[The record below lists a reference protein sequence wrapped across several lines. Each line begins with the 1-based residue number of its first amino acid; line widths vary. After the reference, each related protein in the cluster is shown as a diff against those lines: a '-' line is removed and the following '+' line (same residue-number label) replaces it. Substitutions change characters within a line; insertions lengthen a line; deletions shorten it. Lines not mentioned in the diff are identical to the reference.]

1 MVGAMEGRG
10 GEGRGAEGVGSDRD
24 RGVRLGGGVGM
35 CKEKGWMVG
44 RSGVPP
50 PSLHVLL
57 PQSLAN
63 PPPQLTVWR
72 GRRGM
77 EGGRKGTD
85 GKGMWLAFCCVA
97 WTSETI
103 CLSAQLSAMYIILFT
118 MLEWL
123 SVASLHNLATKQMES
138 QVKSQIT
145 VYYTLNH

>member
-57 PQSLAN
+57 PQSPAN
-63 PPPQLTVWR
+63 PPPSTYGVER
-72 GRRGM
+72 EERD
-77 EGGRKGTD
+77 GGREERNRWQGYVV
-85 GKGMWLAFCCVA
+85 GLLLCGMD
-97 WTSETI
+97 
-103 CLSAQLSAMYIILFT
+103 
-118 MLEWL
+118 
-123 SVASLHNLATKQMES
+123 K
-138 QVKSQIT
+138 
-145 VYYTLNH
+145 